1 MENVSDVPYL
11 TLSGYVELPKY
22 RYVLFIISL
31 ILYIFIVCSNTV
43 LISLIYAHKSL
54 HEPMYIFLAALFLN
68 ALFGTSAFYPKLLN
82 DFFSDSQV
90 ISYPAC
96 AVQAFA
102 IYTYGAAEFTLLSV
116 MAYDRYVSIC
126 KPLQYATIMKISTVK
141 KFLFFAWIFPAC
153 EIGVMLILTNRLT
166 LCKFQLNRLY
176 CDNYS
181 IVKLS
186 CEDTTVNNIYGI
198 FVLIIAVFPALFFIV
213 FSYIKILVICH
224 RSSKETRK
232 KALQT
237 CLPHLLVFINF
248 SINSVF
254 EIVHHRLQSN
264 IPHIIRMVMSVEFL
278 VIPPLFNPVI
288 YGLKLQEI
296 SNRLRKLFCFKSQLL
311 KIPNSSL

>member
-1 MENVSDVPYL
+1 MENVSNMAYL
-11 TLSGYVELPKY
+11 TLSGYVELNKY
-22 RYVLFIISL
+22 RYVFFTVTL
-31 ILYIFIVCSNTV
+31 ILYILIICSNTV

-54 HEPMYIFLAALFLN
+54 HEPMYIFIAALFVN
-68 ALFGTSAFYPKLLN
+68 ALFGTSALYPKLLN
-82 DFFSDSQV
+82 DFLSDTQV

-96 AVQAFA
+96 TVQAFVVYA
-102 IYTYGAAEFTLLSV
+102 YATAEFTLLST
-116 MAYDRYVSIC
+116 MAYDRYISIC
-126 KPLQYATIMKISTVK
+126 KPLQYATIMKMSTVK
-141 KFLFFAWIFPAC
+141 KLLFFAWIVPAF
-153 EIGVMLILTNRLT
+153 EISIMTMLTNRLT
-166 LCKFQLNRLY
+166 LCKFQLNRVY

-224 RSSKETRK
+224 TSSKETRK

-264 IPHIIRMVMSVEFL
+264 VPHIIRMVMSVEFL

-296 SNRLRKLFCFKSQLL
+296 GKRLRKLFCFKSQLL
-311 KIPNSSL
+311 EIPNSSL